1 MGARVTTAK
10 AAVVLLVCVGLGVA
24 RPFAAQDSAALS
36 GTVTD
41 GQGGVLPGATVTVSG
56 QRSPE
61 VKVVTD
67 EHGVFHVL
75 ALEPGTYQVRIE
87 LAGFRTEQTT
97 VTVVSGR
104 TTRIAVRLDVGSL
117 SETVT
122 VSSGRSRGR
131 AWRPP
136 MAPVPRQPANS
147 ARGRFR

>member
-97 VTVVSGR
+97 VTAR
-104 TTRIAVRLDVGSL
+104 Y
-117 SETVT
+117 
-122 VSSGRSRGR
+122 
-131 AWRPP
+131 W
-136 MAPVPRQPANS
+136 MAPTLLWLSPTDGVTFLIAATLLASVALLASALPALRASRVDPMLALRQD
-147 ARGRFR
+147 

>member
-67 EHGVFHVL
+67 EHGVSPCRRPR
-75 ALEPGTYQVRIE
+75 A
-87 LAGFRTEQTT
+87 RTSQPF
-97 VTVVSGR
+97 
-104 TTRIAVRLDVGSL
+104 TRPSIASNRVAAPTAAPASRWP
-117 SETVT
+117 TA
-122 VSSGRSRGR
+122 SRGSSSS
-131 AWRPP
+131 
-136 MAPVPRQPANS
+136 PA
-147 ARGRFR
+147 A